1 MKNEAKN
8 RIEELTDRFRR
19 NVDVYKNG
27 TYNETQVRR
36 EFIDPFFEILG
47 WDVANK
53 AGYAEQYKDV
63 VHEDSIKVGVSLK
76 APDYSFRIG
85 GQRKFFLEAKKPQV
99 KIKEDVG
106 PAYQLRRYAWS
117 AKLPLSIVTDFEEFA
132 VYDCRVKPDPS
143 DKVSLGRTAYYTYDQ
158 YLEKFDEIY
167 DTFSKDAVLKGSFDR
182 YIESTKVKKGTGEVD
197 REFLKEIEKWRDSL
211 ARNLALRNPELD
223 IYELNFAVQHTIDR
237 IIFLRICEDR
247 GIEGYG
253 RLQGL
258 LNGANGYE
266 RLLHLF
272 TQADKKYNSG
282 LFDFKAD
289 NLSHN
294 LKIDDKVLKEII
306 ENLYYPK
313 SPYEFSVIGAE
324 ILGNVYEQFLG
335 KVIRLTA
342 GHQAKVEE
350 KPEVKKA
357 GGVYY
362 TPQYIV
368 EYIVKNTVG
377 RLLDNGPSTPL
388 KSTPPNPLFSKE
400 GVPKAG
406 AFEQVKPQARGVTPK
421 DVSAIRVLDPA
432 CGSGSFL
439 IGAYQYLLDWH
450 LKWYREND
458 PEKHAKGK
466 TSAIYMGAGKEWR
479 LTTQEKKRILLNNIY
494 GVDIDRQA
502 VEVTKLS
509 LLLKLLED
517 ENQETVGKTLALFQE
532 RVLPSLEN
540 NIKCGNSLIGPD
552 FYNQMEMGLADDD
565 IRRINVFDWEKE
577 FPQIFPSPLTGE
589 GEGGGG
595 FDAVIGNPPYVRQE
609 MLGEFK
615 PYFQSH
621 YKTYHGVADL
631 YVYFIEQS
639 HRLLKPGGLFG
650 IICSNKFMRANYG
663 RPIRDFLAHST
674 AIRQIVDFGELPVF
688 QNAATFPAVI
698 LTENRKTT
706 SQMFTFAPIKRLDF
720 QSLDE
725 EVTKQ
730 SLSLD
735 EGSLKG
741 DNWTLAKSE
750 GLAVYEK
757 IRARGKPLGEYVHG
771 KIHYGIKTGLDKAF
785 VIDRATRDHLIA
797 ANADNANLI
806 KPYVAGD
813 DVRNY
818 HINIKDRYLIVI
830 PRGWTSKAAGK
841 PLGNDAWKWFKS
853 RFPAIAGHLEPF
865 AEAAQKRWDKGDYWW
880 ELRAC
885 DYYPEF
891 DKSKI
896 VWPEIAKESRA
907 SMDFNKLYFPT
918 TCFFAPVEDKYLLGI
933 LNSKT
938 AWFFLK
944 HTCSVLGDADNKG
957 RLRLKKQYLQQLPIR
972 TIDFKNPKDKTLH
985 DKMVSLVD
993 RMLDLNKKLQTVKIA
1008 HDKELLERQ
1017 IKITDDQIDR
1027 LVYELYGLTE
1037 EEKNTVEEAN
1047 R

>member
-1 MKNEAKN
+1 M
-8 RIEELTDRFRR
+8 IEDARNKITELIERFHR
-19 NVDVYKNG
+19 NSEVYRSGN
-27 TYNETQVRR
+27 YNETQVRR
-36 EFIDPFFEILG
+36 EFIDPFFDALG

-143 DKVSLGRTAYYTYDQ
+143 DKVSHGRIAYYTYDQ

-167 DTFSKDAVLKGSFDR
+167 ETFSKDAVLKGSFDR
-182 YIESTKVKKGTGEVD
+182 YIESSKGKKGTGEVD

-258 LNGANGYE
+258 LNGASVYE

-289 NLSHN
+289 RLSHN
-294 LKIDDKVLKEII
+294 LNIDDKVLKEII

-313 SPYEFSVIGAE
+313 SPYEFSVLGAD

-350 KPEVKKA
+350 KPEGKKA

-377 RLLDNGPSTPL
+377 RLLGDGVGIGAGLPRPRQGDLAPTNQPVGANLVFAQGLVPAQGLAPAQKGRSQGSPL
-388 KSTPPNPLFSKE
+388 QKM
-400 GVPKAG
+400 
-406 AFEQVKPQARGVTPK
+406 TPK
-421 DVSAIRVLDPA
+421 DVAHIRILDPA

-450 LKWYREND
+450 IKWYAENE

-466 TSAIYMGAGKEWR
+466 TPAIYQGAGKAWR

-552 FYNQMEMGLADDD
+552 FYNQMELNVGAGARRPELGVVGAGLVFAQGLAPAKKGRSQGSPLQDDE
-565 IRRINVFDWEKE
+565 IRRINVFDWKKE
-577 FPQIFPSPLTGE
+577 FPEIMKS
-589 GEGGGG
+589 GG
-595 FDAVIGNPPYVRQE
+595 FDAVIGNPPYGYMIPQQEQQYFSAHYQHQDYQKDLYLLFLERYEYILRNGGLLGVIVSNTWLQSVTLRKVREYLTMHYQWQQVLHLPE
-609 MLGEFK
+609 KVFRAVVDTHVLIFKRANTEVYAEGVLSVDIRQNGEIRPWHTLSWAEIPKNGDPINVVVNSEAHRLFRKIRDESVMLKKLCNVYNGIKPFEKGKGNPPQTEQVLHEK
-615 PYFQSH
+615 PYLRE
-621 YKTYHGVADL
+621 G
-631 YVYFIEQS
+631 
-639 HRLLKPGGLFG
+639 
-650 IICSNKFMRANYG
+650 
-663 RPIRDFLAHST
+663 
-674 AIRQIVDFGELPVF
+674 
-688 QNAATFPAVI
+688 AAPAVNWSP
-698 LTENRKTT
+698 LLR
-706 SQMFTFAPIKRLDF
+706 
-720 QSLDE
+720 
-725 EVTKQ
+725 
-730 SLSLD
+730 
-735 EGSLKG
+735 GSL
-741 DNWTLAKSE
+741 
-750 GLAVYEK
+750 
-757 IRARGKPLGEYVHG
+757 IQ
-771 KIHYGIKTGLDKAF
+771 
-785 VIDRATRDHLIA
+785 
-797 ANADNANLI
+797 
-806 KPYVAGD
+806 
-813 DVRNY
+813 
-818 HINIKDRYLIVI
+818 RYLNL
-830 PRGWTSKAAGK
+830 WNS
-841 PLGNDAWKWFKS
+841 
-853 RFPAIAGHLEPF
+853 
-865 AEAAQKRWDKGDYWW
+865 DYWVLYGPW
-880 ELRAC
+880 LAAPR
-885 DYYPEF
+885 D
-891 DKSKI
+891 
-896 VWPEIAKESRA
+896 PEI
-907 SMDFNKLYFPT
+907 FNSPQL
-918 TCFFAPVEDKYLLGI
+918 CPVRE
-933 LNSKT
+933 
-938 AWFFLK
+938 
-944 HTCSVLGDADNKG
+944 
-957 RLRLKKQYLQQLPIR
+957 
-972 TIDFKNPKDKTLH
+972 LH
-985 DKMVSLVD
+985 KF
-993 RMLDLNKKLQTVKIA
+993 IC
-1008 HDKELLERQ
+1008 
-1017 IKITDDQIDR
+1017 
-1027 LVYELYGLTE
+1027 
-1037 EEKNTVEEAN
+1037 
-1047 R
+1047 